1 MIIEYI
7 VSGDV
12 SFSYVQFWIL
22 GFFIICID
30 LLRTL
35 KLVGAWL
42 SLEEEMYVI
51 FFLSY
56 LVAQEFLRE
65 VT

>member
-51 FFLSY
+51 FFKLLSCSGIP
-56 LVAQEFLRE
+56 
-65 VT
+65 

>member
-51 FFLSY
+51 FF
-56 LVAQEFLRE
+56 
-65 VT
+65 